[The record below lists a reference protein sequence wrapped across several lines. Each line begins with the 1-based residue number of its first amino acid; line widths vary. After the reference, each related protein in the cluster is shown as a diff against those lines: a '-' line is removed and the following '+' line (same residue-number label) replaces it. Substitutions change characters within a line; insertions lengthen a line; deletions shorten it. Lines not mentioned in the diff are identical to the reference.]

1 MPGKLPTFTAV
12 YRRMTAALKARA
24 RVVEALQEMAR
35 WTKRAHRLKGEGK
48 LAEAREAL
56 AKAERWRK
64 VHERLSKPSSS
75 R

>member
-1 MPGKLPTFTAV
+1 VAGKLPTFESV

-24 RVVEALQEMAR
+24 KVVEALQEMAR

-48 LAEAREAL
+48 LADARKAL

-64 VHERLSKPSSS
+64 EYERRSSHV
-75 R
+75 RR